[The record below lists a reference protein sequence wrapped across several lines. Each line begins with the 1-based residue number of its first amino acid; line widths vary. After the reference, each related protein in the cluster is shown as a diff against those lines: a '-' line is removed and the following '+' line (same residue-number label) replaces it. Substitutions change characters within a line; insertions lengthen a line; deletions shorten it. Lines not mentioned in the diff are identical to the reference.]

1 MGINQGGNLMLP
13 NRMQLS
19 RQTEEQLKKLKG
31 YTGITPNVA
40 ARLAFFRSVESEFRY
55 SPERDNK
62 KLDGSLVLDK
72 ITWLGETLQ
81 TTELVLKMLYPQM
94 AQKDMIKAW
103 AAHVEDGVA
112 ALRNYRSLKDLS
124 CAISTNGS

>member
-1 MGINQGGNLMLP
+1 MLP
-13 NRMQLS
+13 NRMALS

-55 SPERDNK
+55 LPERDTK

-81 TTELVLKMLYPQM
+81 TTELVLKMLYPQI
-94 AQKDMIKAW
+94 APKDMIKAW
-103 AAHVEDGVA
+103 AAHVEDGIA
-112 ALRNYRSLKDLS
+112 ALRNHRSLQNFALS
-124 CAISTNGS
+124 VK

>member
-1 MGINQGGNLMLP
+1 MLP

-55 SPERDNK
+55 SPERDSK
-62 KLDGSLVLDK
+62 KLDGVLVLDK

-81 TTELVLKMLYPQM
+81 TTELVLKMLYPQLE
-94 AQKDMIKAW
+94 QKDVVKAW
-103 AAHVEDGVA
+103 AAHVEDGIA
-112 ALRNYRSLKDLS
+112 ALRNYRSLKDFVHAL
-124 CAISTNGS
+124 

>member
-1 MGINQGGNLMLP
+1 MLP
-13 NRMQLS
+13 NRMALN
-19 RQTEEQLKKLKG
+19 RQTEDQLKKLKG

-55 SPERDNK
+55 LPERDTK

-81 TTELVLKMLYPQM
+81 ATELVLKMLYPHLE
-94 AQKDMIKAW
+94 QKTMIKAW
-103 AAHVEDGVA
+103 AAHVEDGIA
-112 ALRNYRSLKDLS
+112 ALRNHRSLKDLVQ
-124 CAISTNGS
+124 AL

>member
-1 MGINQGGNLMLP
+1 MLP
-13 NRMQLS
+13 NRMALS

-40 ARLAFFRSVESEFRY
+40 ARLAFFRSVDSEFRY
-55 SPERDNK
+55 SSERDSK

-81 TTELVLKMLYPQM
+81 TTELVLKMLYPQLD
-94 AQKDMIKAW
+94 QKSMIKAW
-103 AAHVEDGVA
+103 AAHVEDGIA
-112 ALRNYRSLKDLS
+112 GLRNYRTLKELLL
-124 CAISTNGS
+124 NL

>member
-1 MGINQGGNLMLP
+1 MLP
-13 NRMQLS
+13 NRMVLS

-55 SPERDNK
+55 SPERDTK

-94 AQKDMIKAW
+94 TQKGMIKAW
-103 AAHVEDGVA
+103 AAHVEDGIA
-112 ALRNYRSLKDLS
+112 GLRNYRSVKDFVY
-124 CAISTNGS
+124 GVYK

>member
-1 MGINQGGNLMLP
+1 MLP

-40 ARLAFFRSVESEFRY
+40 ARLAFFRSVESGFRY

-62 KLDGSLVLDK
+62 KLDGLLVLDK
-72 ITWLGETLQ
+72 ITWLGETTQ
-81 TTELVLKMLYPQM
+81 ITELVLKMFYAELNHT
-94 AQKDMIKAW
+94 DLIKAW
-103 AAHVEDGVA
+103 AAHVDDGVA
-112 ALRNYRSLKDLS
+112 SIRNHRSINELTRFL
-124 CAISTNGS
+124 

>member
-1 MGINQGGNLMLP
+1 MLP

-19 RQTEEQLKKLKG
+19 SQTEDQLKKLKG
-31 YTGITPNVA
+31 YTGITPNIA

-55 SPERDNK
+55 SPGHEAK

-103 AAHVEDGVA
+103 AAHVEDGIA
-112 ALRNYRSLKDLS
+112 GLRNYRGLRDFVQAL
-124 CAISTNGS
+124 

>member
-1 MGINQGGNLMLP
+1 MLP
-13 NRMQLS
+13 NRMMLS
-19 RQTEEQLKKLKG
+19 RQTEDQLKRLKG

-55 SPERDNK
+55 SPGRDTK

-81 TTELVLKMLYPQM
+81 ATELVLKMLYPQLD
-94 AQKDMIKAW
+94 QKTMIKAW
-103 AAHVEDGVA
+103 AVHVEDGIA
-112 ALRNYRSLKDLS
+112 GLRNHKNLLS
-124 CAISTNGS
+124 FINSIN

>member
-1 MGINQGGNLMLP
+1 MLP

-55 SPERDNK
+55 SPERDSK
-62 KLDGSLVLDK
+62 KLDGVLVLDK

-81 TTELVLKMLYPQM
+81 PTELVLKMLYPHIE
-94 AQKDMIKAW
+94 QKMLIKAW
-103 AAHVEDGVA
+103 AAHVDDGISG
-112 ALRNYRSLKDLS
+112 LRNYRNLKDFTLS
-124 CAISTNGS
+124 I

>member
-1 MGINQGGNLMLP
+1 MLP

-55 SPERDNK
+55 SSERDSK

-72 ITWLGETLQ
+72 ITWLGETMQ
-81 TTELVLKMLYPQM
+81 ATELVLKMLYPQLD
-94 AQKDMIKAW
+94 QKAMIKAW
-103 AAHVEDGVA
+103 AAHVEDGIA
-112 ALRNYRSLKDLS
+112 ALRNYRTLHSLANS
-124 CAISTNGS
+124 I

>member
-1 MGINQGGNLMLP
+1 MLP

-40 ARLAFFRSVESEFRY
+40 ARLAFFRSIESDYRY
-55 SPERDNK
+55 SSERDNQ
-62 KLDGSLVLDK
+62 KLDGILVLDK

-81 TTELVLKMLYPQM
+81 ITELALKILYP
-94 AQKDMIKAW
+94 KIEDKLLIKAW
-103 AAHVEDGVA
+103 AAHVEDGIA
-112 ALRNYRSLKDLS
+112 SIRNHRHLKDLMVS
-124 CAISTNGS
+124 L

>member
-1 MGINQGGNLMLP
+1 MLP

-40 ARLAFFRSVESEFRY
+40 ARLAFFRSVESEFRF

-62 KLDGSLVLDK
+62 KLDGQLVLDK

-81 TTELVLKMLYPQM
+81 TTELVLKMLYPQLV
-94 AQKDMIKAW
+94 QKELLKAW
-103 AAHVEDGVA
+103 AAHVEDGISS
-112 ALRNYRSLKDLS
+112 LRNHRNLLSLAQ
-124 CAISTNGS
+124 AI